1 MKKRVVVITAL
12 AVVTYFAIQHA
23 PQASRDEDEVPDMST
38 ICIVDTPAHVS
49 SEALTAD
56 QLAILYAS
64 DGVRDKNGELVL
76 SPLLERDW
84 RGGISPA
91 PGVQGPWRHGDL
103 AATLPWYAPWVVP
116 QQSDKGGG
124 CQKATGGDRVPEP
137 GTLLLILTGI
147 LMTIKWR
154 DKMGLTEI
162 GISEKLSNIL
172 ADKGYKIVRI
182 DTDTSEGE
190 YYLKNGMLGSYEIYK
205 AEFDLS
211 FPELVLIVEPEILK
225 KENNE

>member
-1 MKKRVVVITAL
+1 MKRVVVIAVL
-12 AVVTYFAIQHA
+12 AAAYFASQHTL
-23 PQASRDEDEVPDMST
+23 PTPSREEDEVPDMST
-38 ICIVDTPAHVS
+38 ICIVDEPSYAS

-76 SPLLERDW
+76 SPLLERDK
-84 RGGISPA
+84 RGNITPA
-91 PGVQGPWRHGDL
+91 PSVQGPWRHGDL
-103 AATLPWYAPWVVP
+103 AATLQWYAPWAVP

-124 CQKATGGDRVPEP
+124 CQKATGSNRVPEP

-162 GISEKLSNIL
+162 GISEKLSN
-172 ADKGYKIVRI
+172 
-182 DTDTSEGE
+182 
-190 YYLKNGMLGSYEIYK
+190 M
-205 AEFDLS
+205 
-211 FPELVLIVEPEILK
+211 PEILK

>member
-1 MKKRVVVITAL
+1 MDIKLIERVTVIGVLFGIGAL
-12 AVVTYFAIQHA
+12 AMHTGKGM
-23 PQASRDEDEVPDMST
+23 PVPHPDDDMVDMST

-84 RGGISPA
+84 RGSISPA

-103 AATLPWYAPWVVP
+103 ATTLPWYAPWVVP

-124 CQKATGGDRVPEP
+124 CQKATGGNRVPEP
-137 GTLLLILTGI
+137 GTLALMLAGILTF
-147 LMTIKWR
+147 MTTTKWR
-154 DKMGLTEI
+154 IK
-162 GISEKLSNIL
+162 
-172 ADKGYKIVRI
+172 
-182 DTDTSEGE
+182 
-190 YYLKNGMLGSYEIYK
+190 
-205 AEFDLS
+205 
-211 FPELVLIVEPEILK
+211 
-225 KENNE
+225 